1 MCYTNLSER
10 LELNSVFWGPFR
22 TSLFLPCEGRLN
34 AADKRIATTAAAGY
48 IELLR
53 GNRNFRQLWLGQVV
67 SQMGDWFDTIAL
79 YTIILNLTGSGRHIG
94 LLMVARFV
102 PSFVFG
108 SLSGVVADRFN
119 RRTIMIVSDLL
130 RAVVV
135 LGFLLVRRADQLW
148 IIYFLTVLQ
157 LAFSTFFEPAKTAV
171 IPSIVADRELVAAN
185 AISSVTW
192 SAMLTLGAAIGG
204 VVTGLFGTNVA
215 FILDALT
222 FLLSA
227 ALIASVRIPKRPPRE
242 KRKLTVSR
250 ALGITE
256 TIEGVRYVKRRPR
269 VLALLL
275 VKPAWGMGGGIL
287 TLLAVF
293 GEKIFPV
300 GNSAA
305 TGIGVLFAARGIGTA
320 VGPIVA
326 RRISGEGKKRM
337 QFSIGIAFLIGGVFY
352 MAFGAATSFIV
363 ALIVLGIAHT
373 GGSILWVFSTV
384 LLQRGVEDNFRGRV
398 FAAELALLTLTMAVS
413 NYATGYLLDP
423 LNLSPR
429 VVSIGI
435 GAFFLVPGLAWFV
448 TQRWW
453 DKDKSGPVEKVAG
466 ANLPEPPVEAGVVP
480 PVVSPNS

>member
-1 MCYTNLSER
+1 MTD
-10 LELNSVFWGPFR
+10 SVVAFCSRARPGLKD
-22 TSLFLPCEGRLN
+22 TVN
-34 AADKRIATTAAAGY
+34 KRIATTPSAGY
-48 IELLR
+48 IEVLR

-119 RRTIMIVSDLL
+119 RRTVMIVSDLL

-135 LGFLLVRRADQLW
+135 LGFLLVRRADQIW

-157 LAFSTFFEPAKTAV
+157 LAFSTFFEPAKTAA

-204 VVTGLFGTNVA
+204 VVTGLFGTDVS
-215 FILDALT
+215 FVLDALS

-242 KRKLTVSR
+242 KRKLTVNR
-250 ALGITE
+250 ALGISE
-256 TIEGVRYVKRRPR
+256 TIEGVRYVKKRPR

-300 GNSAA
+300 GHSAA

-326 RRISGEGKKRM
+326 RRIAGEGKRRM
-337 QFSIGIAFLIGGVFY
+337 RNSIGVAFLIGGVFY
-352 MAFGAATSFIV
+352 MAFGAATSFVV

-423 LNLSPR
+423 IGLSPR

-435 GAFFLVPGLAWFV
+435 GAFFLLPGLAWFA

-453 DKDKSGPVEKVAG
+453 DQDKREPLRPPGLNVAEQE
-466 ANLPEPPVEAGVVP
+466 LDIPPVASTRSWDESKP
-480 PVVSPNS
+480 